1 LIGIR
6 KPKPCR
12 GYSPWPDVRIFF
24 ASSDADGD
32 FTALGAILLIYA
44 SPTGPW
50 AGDGI
55 GQGFQQKGL
64 IVHNLLR
71 INNWWGVVAVVTSIE
86 FSLHA
91 SLLPVLAEQRFV
103 LAHPVAFLH

>member
-1 LIGIR
+1 MIGIR

-12 GYSPWPDVRIFF
+12 GYSPWPDVRIFS

-44 SPTGPW
+44 SPAGPW

-55 GQGFQQKGL
+55 GQGFQQKGP

-71 INNWWGVVAVVTSIE
+71 INNWWGVAAVTSIE
-86 FSLHA
+86 FALHA